1 MTTDNVQTP
10 TLQRI
15 KAPLGVTIQQKNT
28 NPHAGD
34 RLLVPAQAAKR
45 LGVSRTKIYR
55 LILGFNGEPAVL
67 PAHKL
72 GQDTDNGR
80 KHWHIWE
87 SDLLKL
93 IEKFD
98 ANNVKN
104 NDNKEGN
111 E

>member
-1 MTTDNVQTP
+1 MTTDSVQTP
-10 TLQRI
+10 TVQRII
-15 KAPLGVTIQQKNT
+15 KAPLNVKQNAIN
-28 NPHAGD
+28 NPHQGD

-55 LILGFNGEPAVL
+55 LILGFNGEPPEL

-72 GQDTDNGR
+72 GQDLTENGR

-93 IEKFD
+93 IEKYS
-98 ANNVKN
+98 ASNVKIE
-104 NDNKEGN
+104 NDNE
-111 E
+111 